1 MEDEQGMATPMGQGV
16 GELMMGAPAAE
27 PMPMPVQQYYQGGY
41 VQKLQLGGPPRS
53 LLDQA
58 SGFSAMTDFDP
69 SAVRQSYEARAPLY
83 EELLGDTENRRKQAQ
98 SSLFFDIAKAGL
110 NLAGGVDPSP
120 GQSMTGAPSG
130 FLLYT
135 PPNPRDRH

>member
-1 MEDEQGMATPMGQGV
+1 MDTGIGELMQSLTCGVEMEDEQGMATPMGQGV

-69 SAVRQSYEARAPLY
+69 SAVRQSYEAL
-83 EELLGDTENRRKQAQ
+83 Q
-98 SSLFFDIAKAGL
+98 
-110 NLAGGVDPSP
+110 
-120 GQSMTGAPSG
+120 GAYLCP
-130 FLLYT
+130 FT
-135 PPNPRDRH
+135 